1 MRKALFFDIDG
12 TLLTEDTHELPESAW
27 RALERAR
34 DLGHLVFINTGRTY
48 GNLGNLKELLP
59 ADGWLCGCGT
69 YILSEG
75 RELYHYSIPHEQ
87 GIRLKRDIEECGL
100 DGILEGLEGCYG
112 RKSSWMPEIILLK
125 KGLDAAGTL
134 RKETWD
140 DDSYEFDKCYLKADA
155 LSRPQELFDR
165 MKFMEIIDRGNDFY
179 ECVPKGHS
187 KAAVIERVLRIY
199 SIPLSEAYVFG
210 DSSNDLSMFQ
220 YAKNCV
226 AMGKHSPVLDPYV
239 TFVTKTVEED
249 GIAYALEQL
258 GIIDSS
264 ERL

>member
-140 DDSYEFDKCYLKADA
+140 DDSYDFDKCYLKADA
-155 LSRPQELFDR
+155 ASRRQELFAR
-165 MKFMEIIDRGNDFY
+165 MDFMDIIDRGGDFY

-199 SIPLSEAYVFG
+199 SISLSDAYVFG
-210 DSSNDLSMFQ
+210 DSSNDLAMFEF
-220 YAKNCV
+220 ADHAV
-226 AMGKHSPVLDPYV
+226 AMGCHDPVLDPHAEYV
-239 TFVTKTVEED
+239 TAEVEQD
-249 GIAYALEQL
+249 GIARALEHYGL
-258 GIIDSS
+258 I
-264 ERL
+264 

>member
-12 TLLTEDTHELPESAW
+12 TLLTEDTHELPKSAW

-34 DLGHLVFINTGRTY
+34 DLGNLVFINTGRTY
-48 GNLGNLKELLP
+48 GNLGKLKEILP

-112 RKSSWMPEIILLK
+112 RNGAWMPEVIQLK
-125 KGLDAAGTL
+125 KGLAAAGTL

-140 DDSYEFDKCYLKADA
+140 EDSYDFDKCYLKADTA
-155 LSRPQELFDR
+155 SRRQELFER
-165 MKFMEIIDRGNDFY
+165 MDFMDIIDRGDDFY

-187 KAAVIERVLRIY
+187 KAAVIERVLQIY
-199 SIPLSEAYVFG
+199 SISLSDAYVFG

-226 AMGKHSPVLDPYV
+226 AMGKHSPVLEPYA

-258 GIIDSS
+258 GIIDSR

>member
-125 KGLDAAGTL
+125 KGLDADRTL
-134 RKETWD
+134 RTETWD
-140 DDSYEFDKCYLKADA
+140 EDSYGLDNSDWKAEDY
-155 LSRPQELFDR
+155 SGQKQCVDG
-165 MKFMEIIDRGNDFY
+165 MKY
-179 ECVPKGHS
+179 
-187 KAAVIERVLRIY
+187 
-199 SIPLSEAYVFG
+199 
-210 DSSNDLSMFQ
+210 
-220 YAKNCV
+220 
-226 AMGKHSPVLDPYV
+226 MGVSDC
-239 TFVTKTVEED
+239 
-249 GIAYALEQL
+249 GM
-258 GIIDSS
+258 
-264 ERL
+264 

>member
-112 RKSSWMPEIILLK
+112 
-125 KGLDAAGTL
+125 
-134 RKETWD
+134 
-140 DDSYEFDKCYLKADA
+140 
-155 LSRPQELFDR
+155 
-165 MKFMEIIDRGNDFY
+165 
-179 ECVPKGHS
+179 
-187 KAAVIERVLRIY
+187 
-199 SIPLSEAYVFG
+199 
-210 DSSNDLSMFQ
+210 
-220 YAKNCV
+220 
-226 AMGKHSPVLDPYV
+226 
-239 TFVTKTVEED
+239 
-249 GIAYALEQL
+249 
-258 GIIDSS
+258 
-264 ERL
+264 

>member
-1 MRKALFFDIDG
+1 M
-12 TLLTEDTHELPESAW
+12 
-27 RALERAR
+27 
-34 DLGHLVFINTGRTY
+34 
-48 GNLGNLKELLP
+48 
-59 ADGWLCGCGT
+59 
-69 YILSEG
+69 
-75 RELYHYSIPHEQ
+75 
-87 GIRLKRDIEECGL
+87 KRDIEECGL
-100 DGILEGLEGCYG
+100 DGVLEGLEGCYG

-187 KAAVIERVLRIY
+187 KAAVIERVLCIY

-258 GIIDSS
+258 GIIDSR